1 MTRGYFPKHVHRVGN
16 VDFMA
21 DGSRP
26 DCKYFLRL
34 DRGAHVQLLM
44 PDAMSLQGGIQHTE
58 SPQVNSG
65 QTQTLQGGTGHTQ
78 YSISMCFR
86 FTNPI
91 PCQGAAVLGI
101 GSLAVRA
108 TPTGIVHLQ
117 GLHGTSDLPIR
128 KCLKH
133 SEWSVLT
140 LTVDS
145 TTKCVTLW
153 IDGVLVHE
161 QNDMLGLC
169 EMTNNTVRVFGC
181 DVALCNKSLSGVQ
194 SVRGDLRMVQV
205 DTCILCSGEILAIH
219 VPLGVWTCACGE
231 RNGGAFSTCR
241 SEACGAE
248 KRKSAP
254 RPEGDKDPD
263 KPGLTIIVN
272 DSFQDI
278 VLHKDKHC
286 FLDLTASWCGPSVR
300 MAPEWEALAYLLKDY
315 DDIIVGK
322 MDADANE
329 IDRFYLPEQHV
340 PVLKLFPKGDK
351 ANYVSYPDGQ
361 PRTCVEFVRFLEQYT
376 ELNINEFREHRLPEY
391 LKEKQVPSLVLK
403 AQSALACML
412 QVISK
417 PFATKSSSS
426 VESMRREDLG
436 TGDILPTL
444 AQQPLAYVR
453 RFVAQYL
460 SDTESFPEDSEA
472 LMRVQKDGEWSH
484 GILPLELVRR
494 LIAEVKQIIES
505 CLSASMP
512 DDPCGYIPQALLQQP
527 IVFGPHSK
535 PLFAH
540 DPSIL
545 AQYHE
550 ERKKPPPMEQWTD
563 MFNKAKRALSD
574 SDARAL
580 EKLLL
585 LGLPA
590 CAIPRGESLVCLAAA
605 KGNVELLELLFI
617 YGGDLAERA
626 NESQHDSLTPLEIAS
641 LLGHKILCEYL
652 LNNGACIGSS
662 LLKAVEGGHAEI
674 VQRLL
679 AAGASPDVR
688 INGRSAVH
696 VAVLSQ
702 RDDILGQLLSHGAH
716 LQRPLGKELCK
727 ELGLATGSNVL
738 HAAAKMALV
747 RSIKEVLKRW
757 PEGGDQVNDA
767 HKTPFDMAD
776 IAVKP
781 FIRHTFLD
789 TLRKLRACVI
799 GGRHGN
805 KRGHGRTAYEEL
817 KQMFDEGKADANA
830 QDVRGWTA
838 LMAAAIANDADSCE
852 LLCQHGAKWQEK
864 GRNDLT
870 ALFWANAANANEARK
885 VLEKQGAKLSAKEQT
900 GLQALRYNFS
910 VSCGTHLRP
919 FATISLSEAPIC
931 TPKYQEA
938 YHIHLHTLTY
948 STPFANESHIHTC
961 TICLLLETITAHSFS
976 RILFAS

>member
-1 MTRGYFPKHVHRVGN
+1 MTRGCFPKHVHRVGN

-26 DCKYFLRL
+26 DCKYFVRL
-34 DRGAHVQLLM
+34 DRGAHMQMLM
-44 PDAMSLQGGIQHTE
+44 PDALSLEGGTE
-58 SPQVNSG
+58 EDTEKTSVPASTAH
-65 QTQTLQGGTGHTQ
+65 TQTARGGAGHTQ
-78 YSISMCFR
+78 YSVSMCFR
-86 FTNPI
+86 FSNPI
-91 PCQGAAVLGI
+91 PCQGAAVLGV

-117 GLHGTSDLPIR
+117 GLHGTTSELPVR
-128 KCLKH
+128 KCVKA

-140 LTVDS
+140 LTVDC
-145 TTKCVTLW
+145 TTRCVTLW

-161 QNDMLGLC
+161 QREMLGLC
-169 EMTNNTVRVFGC
+169 EMTNNTVRVLGC
-181 DVALCNKSLSGVQ
+181 DVSLCNKALCGMQ
-194 SVRGDLRMVQV
+194 SVRSDLRMVQI
-205 DTCILCSGEILAIH
+205 DTCVLCSGEILAIH
-219 VPLGVWTCACGE
+219 VPMGVWTCACGE
-231 RNGGAFSTCR
+231 RNGAAFSTCR
-241 SEACGAE
+241 SDACGAA

-263 KPGLTIIVN
+263 KPGLTIVVN
-272 DSFQDI
+272 ESFNDI
-278 VLHKDKHC
+278 VLHKEKHV

-315 DDIIVGK
+315 DDIVIGK

-351 ANYVSYPDGQ
+351 ANYVSYPDGL

-376 ELNINEFREHRLPEY
+376 ELNINEFRGKRLPDY
-391 LKEKQVPSLVLK
+391 LKEKNVPELVRK
-403 AQSALACML
+403 AQSALACAL
-412 QVISK
+412 QIISQ
-417 PFATKSSSS
+417 PFATKSSQQ
-426 VESMRREDLG
+426 SMRRDDLG
-436 TGDILPTL
+436 AGDVLPTL
-444 AQQPLAYVR
+444 AQQPIAYVR
-453 RFVAQYL
+453 RFIAQYL
-460 SDTESFPEDSEA
+460 SDADSFPEDPEA
-472 LMRVQKDGEWSH
+472 LVRVQDGKWDH
-484 GILPLELVRR
+484 GILSLKHAQG
-494 LIAEVKQIIES
+494 LIDEVKRIIES

-512 DDPCGYIPQALLQQP
+512 DDPHTYIPQALLQQP
-527 IVFGPHSK
+527 LVFGPHSK
-535 PLFAH
+535 LSFVH
-540 DPSIL
+540 DAAIL

-550 ERKKPPPMEQWTD
+550 QRKKPPLMEQWTD
-563 MFNKAKRALSD
+563 MFNQAKRALSNA
-574 SDARAL
+574 DATAL
-580 EKLLL
+580 EKLLR

-605 KGNVELLELLFI
+605 KGNVELLELLFV
-617 YGGDLAERA
+617 YGGDVAEQA

-641 LLGHKILCEYL
+641 LLGHKSVCEYL
-652 LNNGACIGSS
+652 LDNGACIGSS
-662 LLKAVEGGHAEI
+662 LLKAVEGGHADI

-702 RDDILGQLLSHGAH
+702 RDDMLGHLLSHGAQ
-716 LQRPLGKELCK
+716 LKKPLGKELCK

-757 PEGGDQVNDA
+757 PEGADQVNDA
-767 HKTPFDMAD
+767 QKTPFDIAD

-781 FIRHTFLD
+781 FIRHTFLE

-799 GGRHGN
+799 GGRRGN
-805 KRGHGRTAYEEL
+805 KSGDGHSSSSSAYEEL
-817 KQMFDEGKADANA
+817 KKLFAEGKADANA

-852 LLCQHGAKWQEK
+852 LLCQRGAKWQEK

-885 VLEKQGAKLSAKEQT
+885 VLEKQGAKLSSKEQA
-900 GLQALRYNFS
+900 GLQALRYVACVS
-910 VSCGTHLRP
+910 WSCGMYSRP
-919 FATISLSEAPIC
+919 AVGLMRVSIRE
-931 TPKYQEA
+931 E
-938 YHIHLHTLTY
+938 
-948 STPFANESHIHTC
+948 
-961 TICLLLETITAHSFS
+961 
-976 RILFAS
+976 